1 MCARGNL
8 RPIFHLFETGRYIVN
23 YDLNDVVNALIAAR
37 IVTLM
42 HGETFLVTL
51 LHQIVL
57 TFLHLAVKLVRKDV
71 DLLLLSNLDE

>member
-1 MCARGNL
+1 
-8 RPIFHLFETGRYIVN
+8 
-23 YDLNDVVNALIAAR
+23 
-37 IVTLM
+37 M